1 MASIYI
7 FEWWLGCGE
16 SSSYFQVSES
26 FQCGNSARSVICH
39 IYIYHICHIYIYTC
53 IQYTCTVYVPYIGDI
68 FMMFPL
74 VKSPYLHPFPSWTLR
89 KQLCHYESSKGHLS
103 ALDGMRALALLWV
116 FSLHSLLVETWDVE
130 TQKRR
135 EIPVPWSAV
144 TWGSMDLWIKS
155 GWKTWVIYDEFLLG
169 FNGPEWDLL
178 NGI

>member
-1 MASIYI
+1 M
-7 FEWWLGCGE
+7 
-16 SSSYFQVSES
+16 SY
-26 FQCGNSARSVICH
+26 
-39 IYIYHICHIYIYTC
+39 IYIYMY
-53 IQYTCTVYVPYIGDI
+53 TVYMYSIPYIGDI
-68 FMMFPL
+68 LMMFPL

-89 KQLCHYESSKGHLS
+89 KQLFHYESSKGHLS
-103 ALDGMRALALLWV
+103 ALDGLRALALLWV

-178 NGI
+178 NGF